1 VLKAVIVPVTAGLS
15 DALRL
20 AGIATNS
27 PDPACEPHLNQEGKN
42 APRESSKPSS
52 VSRNVKM
59 SPVLLFFDE
68 RCGCVYYWA
77 GNCRRRRSVSDRLNG
92 RRRKE
97 RKLVQ
102 GGANRVLKLDFG
114 NVEDFRADL
123 GREAH
128 QNSKNKAVPQQRRQQ
143 KKAAKFRRKQFDPV
157 ESMRRF
163 HSSSNR
169 RPDDFN
175 QKAAMG

>member
-1 VLKAVIVPVTAGLS
+1 MPCALPV
-15 DALRL
+15 
-20 AGIATNS
+20 S
-27 PDPACEPHLNQEGKN
+27 PPTLLIQHANRTSIRRGKN

-102 GGANRVLKLDFG
+102 GGADRVLKLGVG
-114 NVEDFRADL
+114 NVEDFRADF
-123 GREAH
+123 GRPT
-128 QNSKNKAVPQQRRQQ
+128 SIRRTKQSRNNGGNE
-143 KKAAKFRRKQFDPV
+143 KRRR
-157 ESMRRF
+157 SSGG
-163 HSSSNR
+163 SSSSPSSACADFIR
-169 RPDDFN
+169 R
-175 QKAAMG
+175 